1 MNCGRENFVAIPEC
15 ITVSD
20 YTAGI
25 LFEDDGIK
33 RNGVVSLMNI
43 NSVIPPASA
52 ASN

>member
-1 MNCGRENFVAIPEC
+1 MKCGRENFFAIPEC
-15 ITVSD
+15 ITVGD

-33 RNGVVSLMNI
+33 RKGVVSLMNT
-43 NSVIPPASA
+43 SSAIPPASA